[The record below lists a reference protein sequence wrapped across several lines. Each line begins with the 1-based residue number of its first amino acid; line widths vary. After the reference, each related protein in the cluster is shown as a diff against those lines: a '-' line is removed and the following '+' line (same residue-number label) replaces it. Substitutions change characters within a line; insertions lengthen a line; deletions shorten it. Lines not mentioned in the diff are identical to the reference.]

1 MTIFRVL
8 LVTAVLSSLALA
20 QNLVNLAPQGA
31 IAGFYMNDLSKN
43 PYLKGLAADWK
54 NSGLEA
60 LLKKELGS
68 DADMLGLAQ
77 GGMVA
82 AFYPSGFFVLL
93 RPSPVAMKAI
103 KADTKGLKAQGGWMV
118 SKEKDMTTAFS
129 KDLALIA
136 SPAHANLFFANKR
149 GLQAPIK
156 GDIAMWGAVPQNMV
170 KALELPARTT
180 TLIKGINKFS
190 LSLTLT
196 AGGYTSETRLEVN
209 PKADPQFGGLVLPK
223 DKPWDLADFPAGY
236 AGSSVVLDLA
246 STARL
251 LSSLLADFDLKLK
264 LDLSAFGSRIV
275 SVTPAIPVD
284 PKKLDALD
292 NPLGHALY
300 FIEVKDQATAEA
312 NLLALLQSVAAF
324 ATPEGQGG
332 FKVVG
337 EEAGFKVV
345 ETGMLG
351 KLYYRFDGGK
361 LVLATST
368 DSVGAVSGKQWR
380 DDAGF
385 SKFRVRIPA
394 NASGY
399 TYSNQAGALE
409 GAVGQLRQTLPQA
422 IGAEPGDKEAKE
434 LNDKMLD
441 FFERV
446 FKRFGSSLDY
456 SVVEGNSVVN
466 RGFAEVK
473 W

>member
-1 MTIFRVL
+1 MNIFGTL
-8 LVTAVLSSLALA
+8 LVTAVLASAALA

-31 IAGFYMNDLSKN
+31 IAGLYMNDLSKS
-43 PYLKGLAADWK
+43 PYLKGLATDWK

-77 GGMVA
+77 GGMAA
-82 AFYPSGFFVLL
+82 AFYPSGYFVILK
-93 RPSPVAMKAI
+93 PSANAMKAI
-103 KADTKGLKAQGGWMV
+103 KADTKGLKPQGGWLV
-118 SKEKDMTTAFS
+118 SKEKDMVTAFS

-136 SPAHANLFFANKR
+136 TPAHANLFFAGKR
-149 GLQAPIK
+149 GLQAPLK

-170 KALELPARTT
+170 KQLELPARTT
-180 TLIKGINKFS
+180 TLIGGLSKFNF
-190 LSLTLT
+190 SLTLT
-196 AGGYTSETRLEVN
+196 AGGYTTESRLEVN
-209 PKADPQFGGLVLPK
+209 PKADPQLAGLVLPK
-223 DKPWDLADFPAGY
+223 EKPWDLADFPSGY
-236 AGSSVVLDLA
+236 SGSSVVVDLA

-251 LSSLLADFDLKLK
+251 LSSLLADFDLKFK
-264 LDLSAFGSRIV
+264 LDLSAFGSRVV
-275 SVTPAIPVD
+275 SVTPAIPTD

-300 FIEVKDQATAEA
+300 FVEVKDQATAEA
-312 NLLALLQSVAAF
+312 NLLSLLQTLAAF
-324 ATPEGQGG
+324 ATAEGQGG

-351 KLYYRFDGGK
+351 KLYYRFDNDK
-361 LVLATST
+361 LILATSP
-368 DSVGAVSGKQWR
+368 DSVGAVSGALWR
-380 DDAGF
+380 DHADF
-385 SKFRVRIPA
+385 NKFRIRIPA
-394 NASGY
+394 AASGY

-409 GAVGQLRQTLPQA
+409 GVVGQLRQTLPQA
-422 IGAEPGDKEAKE
+422 IGADDKQGKE
-434 LNDKMLD
+434 LNDKLVA

-456 SVVEGNSVVN
+456 SVIEGNSVVS